1 MTEMPGNPMSLK
13 APTRVCNGLWGLW
26 IRDLREFRVFQAR
39 THCVGRVAGL
49 GLLGRHQTIP
59 RHL

>member
-1 MTEMPGNPMSLK
+1 MSLK
-13 APTRVCNGLWGLW
+13 APTQACNGLWGLW

-49 GLLGRHQTIP
+49 GLLGRQQTIP